1 VRRRNIGLPAYPVSK
16 STQANSDLPIPYAAR
31 ANTVQAAPY
40 SCAREL
46 LGVLTSHPGAVDVA
60 RLGLERLLYHAIAR
74 ACDLQK
80 VYYMII
86 IYNSHGEVWASE
98 NLHCHPATFC

>member
-1 VRRRNIGLPAYPVSK
+1 
-16 STQANSDLPIPYAAR
+16 
-31 ANTVQAAPY
+31 VQAAPY

-80 VYYMII
+80 VYK
-86 IYNSHGEVWASE
+86 
-98 NLHCHPATFC
+98 

>member
-1 VRRRNIGLPAYPVSK
+1 M
-16 STQANSDLPIPYAAR
+16 
-31 ANTVQAAPY
+31 
-40 SCAREL
+40 

-80 VYYMII
+80 VYK
-86 IYNSHGEVWASE
+86 
-98 NLHCHPATFC
+98 